1 VFGGDPGIVGRET
14 RVDGKKCTIVGVM
27 PAAFQFPPGESDP
40 PKVWTP
46 LQLDP
51 ASKNRGGHNYYLLGR
66 LKPGVSPAAAQG
78 ELAALVQAY
87 GGVSRPIHSFDPK
100 NHIIV
105 SYPLHAEVVSSVRPA
120 LLVLERWR
128 LFC

>member
-1 VFGGDPGIVGRET
+1 MHDCR
-14 RVDGKKCTIVGVM
+14 RDA
-27 PAAFQFPPGESDP
+27 AAFQFPPGENDS
-40 PKVWTP
+40 PKVWTRPP

-78 ELAALVQAY
+78 ELAALVQGY
-87 GGVSRPIHSFDPK
+87 GNVKSPVTIRFDPK
-100 NHIIV
+100 NHTAIV
-105 SYPLHAEVVSSVRPA
+105 SYPLHAEVVSGVRPA
-120 LLVLERWR
+120 LLVLLERWR